1 MCIYIY
7 IYYLHLPHPVTTW
20 HFFSWRTKERYVR
33 KALDRVGGSHISVP
47 SFSCRVAVS
56 WLCQC
61 QVYGSGSIQGSFAK
75 YSTKSSTLG
84 LQLLHAWICMTNIW
98 MKSCHGWTHPRWM
111 LLLLPAVHWNANS
124 TSRPNFS
131 SLVQH
136 YSNRVGFF
144 LA

>member
-1 MCIYIY
+1 MYGRSCFILELKQLLFTHIYIIYNINIYIYTVCIY

-84 LQLLHAWICMTNIW
+84 LQLLHAWICMTNI
-98 MKSCHGWTHPRWM
+98 
-111 LLLLPAVHWNANS
+111 
-124 TSRPNFS
+124 
-131 SLVQH
+131 
-136 YSNRVGFF
+136 
-144 LA
+144 